1 MLLHGAKII
10 LRPMS
15 PEEVPPFYHWA
26 TESDN
31 AKWWYGE
38 MQGDTPPS
46 YEKFLE
52 DWKPHYFIDDE
63 PEKGR
68 CFVIEVQ
75 GKAVGQV
82 NYNQID
88 RSDDSVELD
97 ILIADDENTGRGYG
111 TDALKTLCRYLFDE
125 MGIRTCFVEVI
136 KDNPRAIRSYQKV
149 GFTITNEFVDMGIEC
164 YHLEYHNPE

>member
-1 MLLHGAKII
+1 MLLAGDTIT
-10 LRPMS
+10 LRPMRANEA
-15 PEEVPPFYHWA
+15 PMFYRWA
-26 TESDN
+26 TDSDN

-38 MQGDTPPS
+38 MQGDTAPS
-46 YEKFLE
+46 YQKFLE
-52 DWKPHYFIDDE
+52 DWQPYYFVDEE

-75 GKAVGQV
+75 GRAIGQV

-97 ILIADDENTGRGYG
+97 ILIADDENTGKGYG

-125 MGIRTCFVEVI
+125 MGIRRCWIDVI
-136 KDNPRAIRSYQKV
+136 KDNPRAFRAYQKA
-149 GFTITNEFVDMGIEC
+149 GFVKTGEFVDMGIEC
-164 YHLEYHNPE
+164 YHLEYHKPK